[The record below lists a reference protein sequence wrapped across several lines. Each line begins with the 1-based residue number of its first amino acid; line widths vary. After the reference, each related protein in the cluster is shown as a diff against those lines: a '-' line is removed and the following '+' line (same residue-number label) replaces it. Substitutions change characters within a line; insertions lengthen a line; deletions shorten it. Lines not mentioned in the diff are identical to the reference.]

1 MSIMV
6 ANCVKLP
13 DGTVGA
19 HYDEAL
25 SATDGTPPYRWSPQP
40 LSHGLELDQQG
51 RIRGTPA
58 VAGTFR
64 FQAAVTDHDDRT
76 QSSEF
81 MITINARSRGP
92 LGGIRIGSMTTWL
105 GLLALVLPV
114 LGYATIAAYEVTS
127 PGARWGHLAA
137 GTLVSLAAFLSGCL
151 VGFMLATPRV
161 VSSGQLKAAGVSLGS
176 NLAEISDWL
185 TKLLLGAGLVQLTH
199 LGGPI
204 SSLIGHTAIVL
215 QNPGP
220 GGAPT
225 AGAKVMAGL
234 IILGYVVFGL
244 LEGYLVTS
252 VWYPR
257 KLVALAGAISDL
269 SQGGGSLHA
278 S

>member
-6 ANCVKLP
+6 ANSLKLP
-13 DGTVGA
+13 DGTVGV

-25 SATDGTPPYRWSPQP
+25 SATDGTPPYRWEPQP
-40 LSHGLELDQQG
+40 LSNGLELDQHG
-51 RIRGTPA
+51 RIKGTPA
-58 VAGTFR
+58 VAGTAR
-64 FQAAVTDHDDRT
+64 FEAAVTDHDGST
-76 QSSEF
+76 QSAEF
-81 MITINARSRGP
+81 SITINGDPRGP

-105 GLLALVLPV
+105 AVLALVLPV
-114 LGYATIAAYEVTS
+114 LGYATIAAYELTS
-127 PGARWGHLAA
+127 PGARWAHLAA

-151 VGFMLATPRV
+151 LGFMLATPRV

-204 SSLIGHTAIVL
+204 SSLIGHAAIGL

-220 GGAPT
+220 GGAAT

-234 IILGYVVFGL
+234 IILGYAVFGL

-257 KLVALAGAISDL
+257 KLVALAGAINQL
-269 SQGGGSLHA
+269 PQGGSRLHA